1 MRLQVKTIK
10 ATSRASVKIGGDSF
24 YTFEYGEE
32 CEVPENITAE
42 ELREEKEKL
51 WDKLNAEVD
60 NQISEVYNFLHKK
73 K

>member
-1 MRLQVKTIK
+1 MQLQVKTIK
-10 ATSRASVKIGGDSF
+10 ATSRASVKIGDSF

-42 ELREEKEKL
+42 ELSEEKEKL

-60 NQISEVYNFLHKK
+60 NQISEVYNFLLKK

>member
-1 MRLQVKTIK
+1 MLKPKMIH
-10 ATSRASVKIGGDSF
+10 AISRASVKIGDSF
-24 YTFEYGEE
+24 YTFEYGEDR
-32 CEVPENITAE
+32 EVPENIPAE
-42 ELREEKEKL
+42 ELSEEREKL